1 LATLREPAEAS
12 GLAAGTH
19 AGYDSAERYFGAFC
33 AELGLN
39 QDVFGLPESAGGFT
53 PVQEDNIFEL
63 FAVYGVHF
71 PRDAGKIARGE
82 LNTGETIA
90 GYITGVKSNVELRT
104 GRRPGLPDKE
114 NRRLRLLLQGLRKE
128 APRGTTPRPQPIL
141 QAHLRAVRALLDLE
155 HNPRHRVLWAFWLQ
169 CWQTVCRTGDLIRGK
184 RRASYLRWDPAKDLH
199 RGRHSFEPIEGAASD
214 APRYRSVIQLV
225 PGTKTDQTGEKHF
238 TRSSLVDL
246 APDSLSAGAAVARML
261 AGDPVLRLDPAQV
274 PLFRDPATGRE
285 LTYRAAKT
293 EFKYYLVLAG
303 YPDLAGGMH
312 SLRRGGATAATA
324 LSSPFVAGCM
334 GCWASDTKFDYMW
347 ALRDTIEATALSMG
361 RGCSGPVAN
370 PPAGPVGRSCAF

>member
-1 LATLREPAEAS
+1 MKVSNALMRCAFRESVAPAPERPIFGIFPAWTGGYLFASDRCFAIMQRFTNPAVAAHLFSRKRSAPPAVVSKVSLARIARTDPLALAVHLAALREPAEAS

-128 APRGTTPRPQPIL
+128 APRGTTPRPTRFCRRIFERCVRCWIWSTT
-141 QAHLRAVRALLDLE
+141 RATE
-155 HNPRHRVLWAFWLQ
+155 CCGPS
-169 CWQTVCRTGDLIRGK
+169 G
-184 RRASYLRWDPAKDLH
+184 Y
-199 RGRHSFEPIEGAASD
+199 
-214 APRYRSVIQLV
+214 
-225 PGTKTDQTGEKHF
+225 
-238 TRSSLVDL
+238 
-246 APDSLSAGAAVARML
+246 SAGRPFAA
-261 AGDPVLRLDPAQV
+261 PV
-274 PLFRDPATGRE
+274 
-285 LTYRAAKT
+285 
-293 EFKYYLVLAG
+293 
-303 YPDLAGGMH
+303 
-312 SLRRGGATAATA
+312 
-324 LSSPFVAGCM
+324 
-334 GCWASDTKFDYMW
+334 
-347 ALRDTIEATALSMG
+347 I
-361 RGCSGPVAN
+361 
-370 PPAGPVGRSCAF
+370 